1 MRMVLVEMDG
11 VRVRGGMIEEEEG
24 GGRGAT
30 GEGNEGDGDE
40 ETTIGGG
47 MGTDMVVMS
56 DAIAIL
62 FCCFSFP
69 PQNVYYSASRHE
81 RARTGLRLRRMTF
94 PAVLEKW
101 RFRTECE

>member
-11 VRVRGGMIEEEEG
+11 VRVRGGMIEDEEG
-24 GGRGAT
+24 GGRGAVE
-30 GEGNEGDGDE
+30 GEGEEGDGDE
-40 ETTIGGG
+40 ETMIGG

-56 DAIAIL
+56 DAIAVL
-62 FCCFSFP
+62 FGCFSFP
-69 PQNVYYSASRHE
+69 PQYVFYSASRHE
-81 RARTGLRLRRMTF
+81 RATTGLTLRRMTF